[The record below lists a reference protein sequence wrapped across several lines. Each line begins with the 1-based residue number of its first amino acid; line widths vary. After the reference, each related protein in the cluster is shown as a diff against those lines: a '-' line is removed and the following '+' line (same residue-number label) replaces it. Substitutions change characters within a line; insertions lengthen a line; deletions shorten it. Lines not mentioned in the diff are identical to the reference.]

1 MKIRMRTTLTV
12 FADGI
17 RGELLAAGSIADLPE
32 LLAMSLAKDGDAEPV
47 EEAGNKMLPPH
58 ENKMLPP
65 PENKAAYRRRSR
77 EG

>member
-12 FADGI
+12 FADGV
-17 RGELLAAGSIADLPE
+17 RGALLAAGSIADLPE
-32 LLAMSLAKDGDAEPV
+32 LLAMSLAKDGHADPV
-47 EEAGNKMLPPH
+47 EEAEGKM
-58 ENKMLPP
+58 MPP